1 MHMVRVSNRQAEAQR
16 QLVRERGELQK
27 ELEHECKRLA
37 LVQRQLQTLE
47 DLFTSA
53 QLTQ

>member
-1 MHMVRVSNRQAEAQR
+1 MGRPRRSGSA
-16 QLVRERGELQK
+16 RERGELQK

-37 LVQRQLQTLE
+37 LVQRQLHTLE